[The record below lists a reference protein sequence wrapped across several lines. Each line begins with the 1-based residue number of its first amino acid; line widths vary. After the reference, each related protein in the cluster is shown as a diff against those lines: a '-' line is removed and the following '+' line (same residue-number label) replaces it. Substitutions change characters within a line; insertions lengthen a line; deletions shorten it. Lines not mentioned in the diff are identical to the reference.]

1 MQKKCT
7 FYAQFYNFA
16 CIFQLFVVPLQ
27 QICFHNALFLVHY
40 RNDWCFMTYNSF
52 YNQWHHLACFSTA
65 QVKAIYPDFPRGN
78 YLRWQKAGYI
88 VPLRQ
93 GWYAFADYVNKP
105 DYARYIASKIYTPSY
120 ISLHTALSFYGII
133 PESVVAITS
142 ITTRKTAQFE
152 NVFASYSYQTIKP
165 SLFWGYEPK
174 QLSDG
179 KTYLL
184 ATPEKALIDLLY
196 LYPQYS
202 TEEEMRELR
211 LDEDFMQNELDKE
224 RLLEYTSRIGSPI
237 LTKRVQLMLKTYGL

>member
-1 MQKKCT
+1 
-7 FYAQFYNFA
+7 
-16 CIFQLFVVPLQ
+16 
-27 QICFHNALFLVHY
+27 
-40 RNDWCFMTYNSF
+40 MTYQSF
-52 YNQWHHLACFSTA
+52 YNQRHHFPCFSLA
-65 QVKAIYPDFPRGN
+65 RVRAIYPTFNRRN
-78 YLRWQKAGYI
+78 YSEWQKAGYI

-93 GWYAFADYVNKP
+93 GWYAFADYVNQP
-105 DYARYIASKIYTPSY
+105 DYARYLASKIYTPSY

-133 PESVVAITS
+133 PEAVVAISS

-211 LDEDFMQNELDKE
+211 LDEDFMHNELDKE
-224 RLLEYTSRIGSPI
+224 RLLEYTTRIGSPI
-237 LTKRVQLMLKTYGL
+237 ITKRVQLMLKTYGL